1 MKKRI
6 LALLLCAVTLLSMTV
21 LTGAAATGE
30 EVALSAYAVTIR
42 PDSSAEEKTVVT
54 AQTDRTGCAYQW
66 QIEAAPGLWVDISG
80 MDAAECSISYALVAS
95 VLSNG
100 QARLRCR
107 CTWDDAEAFSDEL
120 TVSVNVDVMHAA
132 LTARSVLNAPARI
145 LRAET
150 ELPAAPQEDESGK
163 QPVETEGETG
173 GETGG
178 GENGSP
184 EPMSE
189 EGSSGTDTGEGG
201 EPNENG
207 ANGGSDVRTTYSIVI
222 NYKFEDD
229 KIVADPYVAT
239 LAAGENFSTI
249 VTFPT
254 QQGYLPYVGEE
265 QKNTYELNVTAIS
278 EDMTVNVVY
287 KPTNVNYTVIHYQ
300 QNVDNDNYT
309 ETERETKQGL
319 TGSQVPSVAKNYEGF
334 YALMY
339 EQPAIAADGST
350 VIEIY
355 YDRCYYL
362 MNFDLDGGYGVEPVY
377 ARYGT
382 PIAVGAPT
390 RPGYAFAGWDGPI
403 PAAMPAENTK
413 FTATWRVNGQAK
425 VTVVVWGENADD
437 EKYSFYKDAVIQA
450 EPGEKLTLD
459 DLQGKLICGKEEH
472 THDSCGMNCE
482 HNGAHTRT
490 LACYGITSTPV
501 DPNNGYG
508 DNDARTH
515 FEDNC
520 NNTNFM
526 GSYTCKGLKTY
537 LKDGSVC
544 QYDNGYRSSGI
555 GINHEY
561 FYFLYF
567 GGQYYE
573 ITQAQYER
581 WKTNTGKKVEHGND
595 TYYVYEGKTE
605 VCTHT
610 HTDECYTC
618 GMEEHTHTSA
628 CYYNASF
635 MENPDLWELVRS
647 DDITVAADGTSIM
660 NVYYDRVEFTLT
672 FRDGNETV
680 ATIKAKW
687 GAQISG
693 EFGKHPF
700 NTTYS
705 GRAWKCTDPLKYN
718 YALQTLDRMPKF
730 DATFNLYSQNS
741 STKKTIYYYVQKVGT
756 TVSSTEW
763 PTGTAN
769 FELLK
774 EVNTYFRYATYNE
787 EYHEIEGFTRYAAD
801 VAGFSENKKDFSN
814 NRLNLYYMRNNYELS
829 FFNHDAVCDEKKT
842 VPYEAVIKDNTI
854 EPAYPKGLEPGA
866 YVFEGWYTDPHFKN
880 KVTDATKMPA
890 ADVMLYAKWVPKTHT
905 VTFYLTRD
913 AMNGDIQLGT
923 HKSVTVPHG
932 ALVSPPPAEPVN
944 GSYNFVGWFYL
955 DDDGTEKAIDF
966 ADMPIRKDLKVY
978 AKWNSNTLVSYTV
991 RYVLQGTGTE
1001 VTEVAAAT
1009 TGSGLAGNTK
1019 TFSAK
1024 GGTELY
1030 ADYREGYFP
1039 TVQSQSLTLS
1049 LETGSSNSI
1058 TFEYVPAEAVPYTV
1072 KYINTET
1079 GTNVFDGVTV
1089 ADKVVNDNRK
1099 AVVTETFQVING
1111 YMPDAYQKR
1120 LVVTVDGENILYFY
1134 YTKDTQHAYYK
1145 ITHYT
1150 QNLDGTSWTEY
1161 ASSQIVGDI
1170 GTEYSAATMTIPG
1183 FTWDEKIDGTCT
1195 KGELTANGLELKL
1208 YYVRNTYPY
1217 QVRYLEQGTGR
1228 QLAEPKN
1235 GEGKYGQIVSEEA
1248 KDITGYDKVEPS
1260 SATLNI
1266 RIETVQEGEAPALNV
1281 ITFYYTEQTVEIKY
1295 VVVGPD
1301 GCGTLDNYQEA
1312 QLKVITGVPK
1322 GSTPTAASGYKFVGW
1337 FKDEDCTQAVDDAWV
1352 TTGDKLTPGKTK
1364 NYGTEAASVMGYEG
1378 ATYYAKF
1385 EADVADLTI
1394 TKSGAE
1400 AIDENQS
1407 FVFRITGKAGTV
1419 TAGVDMEVVI
1429 HGEGSVKVKGLQVGE
1444 YTVTEVTDWSWRY
1457 TPDRSSKSVTLSP
1470 GGATVTFTNK
1480 RTTDK
1485 WLSGSAYADNNWAK
1499 GSADKSN

>member
-30 EVALSAYAVTIR
+30 EVTLSAYAVTIR

-120 TVSVNVDVMHAA
+120 AVSVNVDVMHAA

-163 QPVETEGETG
+163 QPVEAQSAETEGES
-173 GETGG
+173 ES
-178 GENGSP
+178 GENDSP

-189 EGSSGTDTGEGG
+189 EESGSTDTGEGG
-201 EPNENG
+201 EPNDNG
-207 ANGGSDVRTTYSIVI
+207 GNGGSNVPTTYSIVI
-222 NYKFEDD
+222 NYKFEDG

-239 LAAGENFSTI
+239 LAAGENFSTT

-265 QKNTYELNVTAIS
+265 QQNTYELNVTAIS
-278 EDMTVNVVY
+278 ADMTVNVVY

-319 TGSQVPSVAKNYEGF
+319 TGSQVPSVAKNYDGF

-382 PIAVGAPT
+382 PIAVGTPT
-390 RPGYAFAGWDGPI
+390 RPGYEFAGWNGPI

-413 FTATWRVNGQAK
+413 FTATWTVDTASFTVVFWYENANDDGYSYAGEYKVGNVAPGTVKSSEDYKGTSFDGRDGEHFTYNTAK
-425 VTVVVWGENADD
+425 AETVTVAG
-437 EKYSFYKDAVIQA
+437 
-450 EPGEKLTLD
+450 
-459 DLQGKLICGKEEH
+459 
-472 THDSCGMNCE
+472 
-482 HNGAHTRT
+482 
-490 LACYGITSTPV
+490 
-501 DPNNGYG
+501 
-508 DNDARTH
+508 
-515 FEDNC
+515 
-520 NNTNFM
+520 
-526 GSYTCKGLKTY
+526 
-537 LKDGSVC
+537 DGS
-544 QYDNGYRSSGI
+544 
-555 GINHEY
+555 
-561 FYFLYF
+561 
-567 GGQYYE
+567 
-573 ITQAQYER
+573 
-581 WKTNTGKKVEHGND
+581 
-595 TYYVYEGKTE
+595 
-605 VCTHT
+605 
-610 HTDECYTC
+610 
-618 GMEEHTHTSA
+618 
-628 CYYNASF
+628 
-635 MENPDLWELVRS
+635 
-647 DDITVAADGTSIM
+647 TVL
-660 NVYYDRVEFTLT
+660 NVYYTRNTYTLT
-672 FRDGNETV
+672 FRELTCSRWHTHSNSCYKVYKTISDKYQADIHSNFPIKDGNNTVWWEVPNGCKSFKPGMQLGSIDTMPGENIVFEKSSAQSGAVLYYYVETLQGE
-680 ATIKAKW
+680 TGTYTHDGKSFKLYK
-687 GAQISG
+687 QITLKK
-693 EFGKHPF
+693 ECQL
-700 NTTYS
+700 TYS
-705 GRAWKCTDPLKYN
+705 EEFHNITGFTQWWSD
-718 YALQTLDRMPKF
+718 PKF
-730 DATFNLYSQNS
+730 DKMEQGGVAYAGYHDGGLFGES
-741 STKKTIYYYVQKVGT
+741 YYYINEQNYLCYTRNSYNLKFYNYNAYVDGKGGSVQ
-756 TVSSTEW
+756 
-763 PTGTAN
+763 
-769 FELLK
+769 
-774 EVNTYFRYATYNE
+774 
-787 EYHEIEGFTRYAAD
+787 
-801 VAGFSENKKDFSN
+801 
-814 NRLNLYYMRNNYELS
+814 
-829 FFNHDAVCDEKKT
+829 
-842 VPYEAVIKDNTI
+842 YEAPLSSYYFV
-854 EPAYPKGLEPGA
+854 PGYPDGLEANA
-866 YVFEGWYTDPHFKN
+866 YEFAGWYTTAGCYDGSEVNWDKM
-880 KVTDATKMPA
+880 TMPA

-913 AMNGDIQLGT
+913 AMNGGIELGT
-923 HKSVTVPHG
+923 HKPVTVQHG
-932 ALVSPPPAEPVN
+932 ALVSPLPAKPEN

-978 AKWNSNTLVSYTV
+978 AKWNSDILVSYTV

-1058 TFEYVPAEAVPYTV
+1058 TFEYVKADAVPYTV

-1079 GTNVFDGVTV
+1079 GTSVFDGKPVE
-1089 ADKVVNDNRK
+1089 DKVVNDNRK
-1099 AVVTETFQVING
+1099 AVVTETFQVISG

-1120 LVVTVDGENILYFY
+1120 LVVMAKGENILYFY

-1150 QNLDGTSWTEY
+1150 QNLDGKSWTEY

-1170 GTEYSAATMTIPG
+1170 GTAYSAAAMDIPG
-1183 FTWDEKIDGTCT
+1183 FTWKADQDGTRT
-1195 KGELTANGLELKL
+1195 SGTLTEVGLELKL
-1208 YYVRNTYPY
+1208 YYVRNEYPY

-1228 QLAEPKN
+1228 QLAEPEN
-1235 GEGKYGQIVSEEA
+1235 GTEKYGQIVSEEA
-1248 KDITGYDKVEPS
+1248 KDITGYDKVDPS
-1260 SATLNI
+1260 SATLSI

-1281 ITFYYTEQTVEIKY
+1281 ITFYYTEQTVDIKY
-1295 VVVGPD
+1295 KVVGPD
-1301 GCGTLDNYQEA
+1301 GCGTLDNDQEA
-1312 QLKVITGVPK
+1312 QLKVLTGEPK

-1337 FKDEDCTQAVDDAWV
+1337 YKDEDCTQATDEAWV
-1352 TTGDKLTPGKTK
+1352 IGGKLTPGKTK
-1364 NYGTEAASVMGYEG
+1364 NYGTEAASVMGYKG

-1429 HGEGSVKVKGLQVGE
+1429 HGNGSVTVKGLKVGE
-1444 YTVTEVTDWSWRY
+1444 YTVTEVRGWSWRY
-1457 TPDRSSKSVTLSP
+1457 TPTPELQTITLSP
-1470 GGATVTFTNK
+1470 TRTNELIFSNNRAK
-1480 RTTDK
+1480 GK
-1485 WLSGSAYADNNWAK
+1485 WLNGSAHTDNVF
-1499 GSADKSN
+1499 SN

>member
-120 TVSVNVDVMHAA
+120 AVSVNVDVMHAA

-145 LRAET
+145 LRAEA
-150 ELPAAPQEDESGK
+150 EPPAAPQEDESGK

-173 GETGG
+173 GETGS
-178 GENGSP
+178 GENDSP

-189 EGSSGTDTGEGG
+189 EESGSTDTGEGG
-201 EPNENG
+201 EPNDNG
-207 ANGGSDVRTTYSIVI
+207 GSGGSDVRTTYSIVI
-222 NYKFEDD
+222 NYKFEDG

-239 LAAGENFSTI
+239 LAAGENFSTT

-265 QKNTYELNVTAIS
+265 QQNTYELNVTAIS
-278 EDMTVNVVY
+278 ADMTVNVVY

-319 TGSQVPSVAKNYEGF
+319 TGSQVPSVAKNYDGF

-382 PIAVGAPT
+382 PIAVGTPT
-390 RPGYAFAGWDGPI
+390 RPGYEFAGWDGPI

-413 FTATWRVNGQAK
+413 FTATWTVDTASFTVVFWYENANDDGYSYAGEYKVGNVAPGTVKSSEDYKGTSFDGRDGEHFTYNTAK
-425 VTVVVWGENADD
+425 AETVTVAG
-437 EKYSFYKDAVIQA
+437 
-450 EPGEKLTLD
+450 
-459 DLQGKLICGKEEH
+459 
-472 THDSCGMNCE
+472 
-482 HNGAHTRT
+482 
-490 LACYGITSTPV
+490 
-501 DPNNGYG
+501 
-508 DNDARTH
+508 
-515 FEDNC
+515 
-520 NNTNFM
+520 
-526 GSYTCKGLKTY
+526 
-537 LKDGSVC
+537 DGS
-544 QYDNGYRSSGI
+544 
-555 GINHEY
+555 
-561 FYFLYF
+561 
-567 GGQYYE
+567 
-573 ITQAQYER
+573 
-581 WKTNTGKKVEHGND
+581 
-595 TYYVYEGKTE
+595 
-605 VCTHT
+605 
-610 HTDECYTC
+610 
-618 GMEEHTHTSA
+618 
-628 CYYNASF
+628 
-635 MENPDLWELVRS
+635 
-647 DDITVAADGTSIM
+647 TVL
-660 NVYYDRVEFTLT
+660 NVYYTRNTYTLT
-672 FRDGNETV
+672 FRELTCSRWHTHSNSCYKVYKTISDKYQADIHSNFPIKDGNNTVWWEVPNGCKSFKPGMQLGSIDTMPGENIVFEKSSAQSGAVLYYYVETLQGE
-680 ATIKAKW
+680 TGTYTHDGKSFKLYK
-687 GAQISG
+687 QITLKK
-693 EFGKHPF
+693 ECQL
-700 NTTYS
+700 TYS
-705 GRAWKCTDPLKYN
+705 EEFHNITGFTQWWSD
-718 YALQTLDRMPKF
+718 PKF
-730 DATFNLYSQNS
+730 DKMEQGGVAYAGYHDGGLFGES
-741 STKKTIYYYVQKVGT
+741 YYYINEQNYLCYTRNSYNLKFYNYNAYVDGKGGSVQ
-756 TVSSTEW
+756 
-763 PTGTAN
+763 
-769 FELLK
+769 
-774 EVNTYFRYATYNE
+774 
-787 EYHEIEGFTRYAAD
+787 
-801 VAGFSENKKDFSN
+801 
-814 NRLNLYYMRNNYELS
+814 
-829 FFNHDAVCDEKKT
+829 
-842 VPYEAVIKDNTI
+842 YEAPLSSYYF
-854 EPAYPKGLEPGA
+854 EPEYPANLEKNAYEFA
-866 YVFEGWYTDPHFKN
+866 GWYTTAGCYDGSE
-880 KVTDATKMPA
+880 VDWDTMTMPA

-913 AMNGDIQLGT
+913 AMNGNIPLGT

-1170 GTEYSAATMTIPG
+1170 GTEYSAAAMTIPG

-1337 FKDEDCTQAVDDAWV
+1337 FKDEPCLIPVESVIPGAVDA
-1352 TTGDKLTPGKTK
+1352 TTSKLTPQKRPSD
-1364 NYGTEAASVMGYEG
+1364 NLHFA

-1394 TKSGAE
+1394 RKSGAQ

-1407 FVFRITGKAGTV
+1407 FVFRITGGELPASG
-1419 TAGVDMEVVI
+1419 MEVVI
-1429 HGEGSVKVKGLQVGE
+1429 HGNSSVTVNGLKVGKS

-1457 TPDRSSKSVTLSP
+1457 TPTPEQQTIELSP
-1470 GGATVTFTNK
+1470 TGKNELIFTNK

-1499 GSADKSN
+1499 SPADKSD

>member
-120 TVSVNVDVMHAA
+120 AVSVNVDVMHAA

-150 ELPAAPQEDESGK
+150 ELLAAPQEDESGK
-163 QPVETEGETG
+163 QPVETGS
-173 GETGG
+173 
-178 GENGSP
+178 GENDSLEPPIEEESGS
-184 EPMSE
+184 
-189 EGSSGTDTGEGG
+189 TDTGEGG
-201 EPNENG
+201 ESNDNG
-207 ANGGSDVRTTYSIVI
+207 GNGGSNVPTTYSIVI

-239 LAAGENFSTI
+239 LAAGENFSTT

-254 QQGYLPYVGEE
+254 QQGYLPYVNEE
-265 QKNTYELNVTAIS
+265 QHNTYELNVTAIS

-382 PIAVGAPT
+382 PIAVGTPT
-390 RPGYAFAGWDGPI
+390 KPGYTFVDWNGPI
-403 PAAMPAENTK
+403 PSTMPAENTK
-413 FTATWRVNGQAK
+413 FTATWTVDTASFTVVFWYENANDDGYSYAGEYKVENVTPGTEKKSDDYKNQSFTGQDGKHFTYNTAK
-425 VTVVVWGENADD
+425 AETVTVKGDGSTVLNVYFTRNT
-437 EKYSFYKDAVIQA
+437 YT
-450 EPGEKLTLD
+450 LT
-459 DLQGKLICGKEEH
+459 
-472 THDSCGMNCE
+472 
-482 HNGAHTRT
+482 
-490 LACYGITSTPV
+490 
-501 DPNNGYG
+501 
-508 DNDARTH
+508 
-515 FEDNC
+515 F
-520 NNTNFM
+520 
-526 GSYTCKGLKTY
+526 
-537 LKDGSVC
+537 KDGNIKIVC
-544 QYDNGYRSSGI
+544 G
-555 GINHEY
+555 
-561 FYFLYF
+561 
-567 GGQYYE
+567 
-573 ITQAQYER
+573 
-581 WKTNTGKKVEHGND
+581 KVEHKHSHDQCCTKTGWHLRCNSNKCPVGYEHEHTTGGGGTASCYKISDLTITAKYQADIHGNFPIKDGND
-595 TYYVYEGKTE
+595 TIWWDVPDGCESFKADTMLGSIDTMPGENIVFEKSSAQSGAVLYYYVETLQGETGTYTHDGKSFKLYKQITLE
-605 VCTHT
+605 K
-610 HTDECYTC
+610 ECQ
-618 GMEEHTHTSA
+618 
-628 CYYNASF
+628 
-635 MENPDLWELVRS
+635 L
-647 DDITVAADGTSIM
+647 
-660 NVYYDRVEFTLT
+660 
-672 FRDGNETV
+672 
-680 ATIKAKW
+680 
-687 GAQISG
+687 
-693 EFGKHPF
+693 
-700 NTTYS
+700 TYS
-705 GRAWKCTDPLKYN
+705 EEFHNITGFTQWWSD
-718 YALQTLDRMPKF
+718 PKF
-730 DATFNLYSQNS
+730 DKMEQGGVAYAGGNDWDGYYINEKNYLCYTRNSYNLKFYN
-741 STKKTIYYYVQKVGT
+741 YNAYVDGKGGSVQ
-756 TVSSTEW
+756 
-763 PTGTAN
+763 
-769 FELLK
+769 
-774 EVNTYFRYATYNE
+774 
-787 EYHEIEGFTRYAAD
+787 
-801 VAGFSENKKDFSN
+801 
-814 NRLNLYYMRNNYELS
+814 
-829 FFNHDAVCDEKKT
+829 
-842 VPYEAVIKDNTI
+842 YEAPLSSYDVT
-854 EPAYPKGLEPGA
+854 PAYPANLEKNA
-866 YVFEGWYTDPHFKN
+866 YVFAGWYTTAGCYEGSEADLS
-880 KVTDATKMPA
+880 TMTMPA
-890 ADVMLYAKWVPKTHT
+890 SDVILYAKWVPVSHT

-913 AMNGDIQLGT
+913 AMNGGIQLGT
-923 HKSVTVPHG
+923 HKPVTVQHG
-932 ALVSPPPAEPVN
+932 ALVSPPPAQPVN

-978 AKWNSNTLVSYTV
+978 AKWNSDMLVSYTV
-991 RYVLQGTGTE
+991 RYVLQETG
-1001 VTEVAAAT
+1001 TEVAAAT

-1039 TVQSQSLTLS
+1039 IVQSQSLTLS

-1089 ADKVVNDNRK
+1089 EDKVVNDNRK
-1099 AVVTETFQVING
+1099 AVVTETFKVING

-1120 LVVTVDGENILYFY
+1120 LVVTVGGENILYFY

-1150 QNLDGTSWTEY
+1150 QNLDGESWTEY

-1170 GTEYSAATMTIPG
+1170 GTEYSAAAMTIPG
-1183 FTWDEKIDGTCT
+1183 FTWKADQDGTCT
-1195 KGELTANGLELKL
+1195 KGTLEANGLELKL

-1217 QVRYLEQGTGR
+1217 QVRYLEQGTGK

-1235 GEGKYGQIVSEEA
+1235 GTGKYGQIVSEEA
-1248 KDITGYDKVEPS
+1248 KDITGYDKVDPS

-1295 VVVGPD
+1295 VVVGPT

-1312 QLKVITGVPK
+1312 QLKVLTGTPK

-1337 FKDEDCTQAVDDAWV
+1337 YKDADCTQAVDDAWV

-1364 NYGTEAASVMGYEG
+1364 NYGTEAEPVMGYEG

-1394 TKSGAE
+1394 TKTGA
-1400 AIDENQS
+1400 ADIDENQS
-1407 FVFRITGKAGTV
+1407 FVFRITGGELPASG
-1419 TAGVDMEVVI
+1419 MEVVI
-1429 HGEGSVKVKGLQVGE
+1429 HGSGSVKVTGLKVGE

-1457 TPDRSSKSVTLSP
+1457 TPDSSPKSVTLNP
-1470 GGATVTFTNK
+1470 GGATVDFINN

-1499 GSADKSN
+1499 SPADKSD